1 MSFNCEEVINSCF
14 ELLKNIVLK
23 VIELKEMIENKQ
35 NTNECNNILT
45 KLLIHL
51 KEMNNYLKTISRPNI
66 NNNSMYGFIDQIYG
80 HFEEVIT
87 SEDEVEDNE
96 ELA

>member
-1 MSFNCEEVINSCF
+1 MSFNCEEVIDSCF

-51 KEMNNYLKTISRPNI
+51 KEMNNYLKTISRQNITNI

-80 HFEEVIT
+80 HFEEVVT
-87 SEDEVEDNE
+87 SGDEVEDN
-96 ELA
+96 